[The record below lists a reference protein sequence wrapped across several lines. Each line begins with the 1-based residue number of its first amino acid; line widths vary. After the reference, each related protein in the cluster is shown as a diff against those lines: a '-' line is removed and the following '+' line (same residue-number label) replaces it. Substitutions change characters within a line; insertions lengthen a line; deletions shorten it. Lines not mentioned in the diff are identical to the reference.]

1 MVYFKP
7 LRNSQNGHPMQKD
20 RKARRSSSLK
30 RLSRI
35 EGQVRGLQ
43 KMIEDDRYCV
53 DILVQVKAV
62 TAALK
67 RVEGEL
73 LKDHVDHCLA
83 SAIASDDVKARE
95 EKVAELVD
103 LLSKH

>member
-1 MVYFKP
+1 MA
-7 LRNSQNGHPMQKD
+7 D
-20 RKARRSSSLK
+20 RKTRRENVSK

-53 DILVQVKAV
+53 DMLVQVKAV
-62 TAALK
+62 SAAMK
-67 RVEGEL
+67 KVEGEL

-83 SAIASDDVKARE
+83 SAIASDDVADRQ

-103 LLSKH
+103 LLSKR

>member
-1 MVYFKP
+1 
-7 LRNSQNGHPMQKD
+7 MQKD
-20 RKARRSSSLK
+20 RKARRSASLK

-43 KMIEDDRYCV
+43 KMINEDRYCV

-62 TAALK
+62 TAALR

-83 SAIASDDVKARE
+83 AAIASDDISARE

-103 LLSKH
+103 LLSKRSF

>member
-1 MVYFKP
+1 MAE
-7 LRNSQNGHPMQKD
+7 D
-20 RKARRSSSLK
+20 RKTRRSSSLK

-35 EGQVRGLQ
+35 EGQVRGLH

-53 DILVQVKAV
+53 DILIQVKAV

-67 RVEGEL
+67 KVEGEL

-83 SAIASDDVKARE
+83 AAIASDDVSDRE

-103 LLSKH
+103 LLSKR

>member
-1 MVYFKP
+1 M
-7 LRNSQNGHPMQKD
+7 HTD
-20 RKARRSSSLK
+20 RKARRTSSLK

-67 RVEGEL
+67 KVEGEL
-73 LKDHVDHCLA
+73 LKDHVDHCITNAMESGDL
-83 SAIASDDVKARE
+83 SDRQ

-103 LLSKH
+103 LLSKR

>member
-1 MVYFKP
+1 MP
-7 LRNSQNGHPMQKD
+7 EP

-83 SAIASDDVKARE
+83 AAVASENKAERE
-95 EKVAELVD
+95 EKVAELID
-103 LLSKH
+103 LLSKR

>member
-1 MVYFKP
+1 
-7 LRNSQNGHPMQKD
+7 MQKQCHTPERRD
-20 RKARRSSSLK
+20 RRANSLK

-43 KMIEDDRYCV
+43 KMIEEDRYCV

-73 LKDHVDHCLA
+73 LKDHVDHCIKEA
-83 SAIASDDVKARE
+83 MASDDLKERE
-95 EKVAELVD
+95 GKVVELVD
-103 LLSKH
+103 LLAKR

>member
-1 MVYFKP
+1 MP
-7 LRNSQNGHPMQKD
+7 EP

-43 KMIEDDRYCV
+43 KMIEEDRYCV
-53 DILVQVKAV
+53 DILVQIKAAK
-62 TAALK
+62 AALNK
-67 RVEGEL
+67 VEGEL

-83 SAIASDDVKARE
+83 AAIASDDITARE
-95 EKVAELVD
+95 EKVAELID
-103 LLSKH
+103 LLSKR

>member
-1 MVYFKP
+1 MP
-7 LRNSQNGHPMQKD
+7 ENRLS
-20 RKARRSSSLK
+20 RRASSLK

-43 KMIEDDRYCV
+43 KMIEEDRYCV
-53 DILVQVKAV
+53 DILVQVKAA

-83 SAIASDDVKARE
+83 AAIASDDVAERE

-103 LLSKH
+103 LLAKR

>member
-1 MVYFKP
+1 MVYIHP
-7 LRNSQNGHPMQKD
+7 TRNSHFGHDMQPD

-43 KMIEDDRYCV
+43 KMIEEDRYCV

-62 TAALK
+62 RAALN

-83 SAIASDDVKARE
+83 AAVASDDVKDRE

-103 LLSKH
+103 LLSKR

>member
-1 MVYFKP
+1 
-7 LRNSQNGHPMQKD
+7 MQPD

-43 KMIEDDRYCV
+43 KMIEEDRYCV

-83 SAIASDDVKARE
+83 SAIASDDIGERE

-103 LLSKH
+103 LLSKR

>member
-1 MVYFKP
+1 
-7 LRNSQNGHPMQKD
+7 MQIGND
-20 RKARRSSSLK
+20 ETRRSRRDNSLK

-43 KMIEDDRYCV
+43 KMIEADRYCV
-53 DILVQVKAV
+53 DILVQIKAAK
-62 TAALK
+62 AALS

-83 SAIASDDVKARE
+83 AAVASENLGDRQ

-103 LLSKH
+103 LLSKR

>member
-1 MVYFKP
+1 M
-7 LRNSQNGHPMQKD
+7 HKD
-20 RKARRSSSLK
+20 RKTRRTASLK

-43 KMIEDDRYCV
+43 NMIEDDRYCV

-67 RVEGEL
+67 KVEGEL
-73 LKDHVDHCLA
+73 LKDHVDHCIA
-83 SAIASDDVKARE
+83 SAIETGDLSDRQ

-103 LLSKH
+103 LLSKR

>member
-1 MVYFKP
+1 M
-7 LRNSQNGHPMQKD
+7 SEH
-20 RKARRSSSLK
+20 RKARRNSSLK

-62 TAALK
+62 SAALK
-67 RVEGEL
+67 KVEGEL

-83 SAIASDDVKARE
+83 AAVASDDVSDRQ

-103 LLSKH
+103 LLSKR

>member
-1 MVYFKP
+1 MHR
-7 LRNSQNGHPMQKD
+7 RN
-20 RKARRSSSLK
+20 RRENSLK

-43 KMIEDDRYCV
+43 KMIDEDRYCV

-62 TAALK
+62 ISGLK

-73 LKDHVDHCLA
+73 LKDHVDHCIKD
-83 SAIASDDVKARE
+83 AIASDDLADRE

-103 LLSKH
+103 LLAKR

>member
-1 MVYFKP
+1 MT
-7 LRNSQNGHPMQKD
+7 D
-20 RKARRSSSLK
+20 RKTRRENVRK

-43 KMIEDDRYCV
+43 KMIEEDRYCV

-62 TAALK
+62 NAALK
-67 RVEGEL
+67 KVEGEL

-83 SAIASDDVKARE
+83 AAIASDDISERE
-95 EKVAELVD
+95 TKVAELID
-103 LLSKH
+103 LLAKR

>member
-1 MVYFKP
+1 MT
-7 LRNSQNGHPMQKD
+7 D
-20 RKARRSSSLK
+20 RKTRRENVRK

-43 KMIEDDRYCV
+43 KMIEEDRYCV

-62 TAALK
+62 NAALK
-67 RVEGEL
+67 KVEGEL

-83 SAIASDDVKARE
+83 AAIASDDVNERE
-95 EKVAELVD
+95 TKVAELID
-103 LLSKH
+103 LLAKR

>member
-1 MVYFKP
+1 MVYFTFP
-7 LRNSQNGHPMQKD
+7 RNSQIWHDMQKD
-20 RKARRSSSLK
+20 RQARRASSLK

-83 SAIASDDVKARE
+83 AAIASDDITDRE

-103 LLSKH
+103 LLSRR

>member
-1 MVYFKP
+1 MT
-7 LRNSQNGHPMQKD
+7 D
-20 RKARRSSSLK
+20 RVTRRDNAKK

-53 DILVQVKAV
+53 DILVQVKAAK
-62 TAALK
+62 AALNK
-67 RVEGEL
+67 VEGEL

-83 SAIASDDVKARE
+83 AAVASDDVSERQ

-103 LLSKH
+103 LLSKR

>member
-1 MVYFKP
+1 
-7 LRNSQNGHPMQKD
+7 MQED

-35 EGQVRGLQ
+35 KGQVRGLQ

-53 DILVQVKAV
+53 DILIQVKAV

-83 SAIASDDVKARE
+83 AAVASDDVAERE

-103 LLSKH
+103 LLSKR

>member
-1 MVYFKP
+1 MVYDFRSRK
-7 LRNSQNGHPMQKD
+7 SQIGYHMHTD
-20 RKARRSSSLK
+20 RKTRRASSLT

-43 KMIEDDRYCV
+43 NMIETDRYCV

-62 TAALK
+62 MAALK
-67 RVEGEL
+67 KVEGEL

-83 SAIASDDVKARE
+83 AAIASDDVADRE

-103 LLSKH
+103 LLSKR

>member
-1 MVYFKP
+1 MTEP
-7 LRNSQNGHPMQKD
+7 
-20 RKARRSSSLK
+20 RKSRRAASLK

-43 KMIEDDRYCV
+43 NMIEADRYCV

-67 RVEGEL
+67 KVEGEL

-83 SAIASDDVKARE
+83 AAVASEDVIDRQ

-103 LLSKH
+103 LLSKR

>member
-1 MVYFKP
+1 M
-7 LRNSQNGHPMQKD
+7 SD
-20 RKARRSSSLK
+20 RKIRRTSSLK

-43 KMIEDDRYCV
+43 KMIEEDRYCV
-53 DILVQVKAV
+53 DILVQVKAA

-83 SAIASDDVKARE
+83 AAIASNDLADRE
-95 EKVAELVD
+95 SKVAELVD
-103 LLSKH
+103 LLSKR